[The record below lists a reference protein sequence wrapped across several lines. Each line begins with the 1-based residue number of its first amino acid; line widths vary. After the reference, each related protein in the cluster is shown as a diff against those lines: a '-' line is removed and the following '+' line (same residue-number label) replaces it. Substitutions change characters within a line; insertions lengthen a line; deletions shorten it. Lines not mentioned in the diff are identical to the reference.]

1 MTVSVLAEAVG
12 IVDRLV
18 RDPSQGAERIGR
30 AFGVLRA
37 HLIFRGCE
45 CGELVNVQGPVQ
57 VERRGRIVIGDRVQ
71 FERGMI
77 ATELVCEQDAELMI
91 GAETGFNYGVSLRAS
106 RSIRIGKRCMIAS
119 MVHIRDEDR
128 ERVAPIVIGD
138 DVWIA
143 HGAMIE
149 PGVTI
154 GEGSVISTGSV
165 VVTDVPAHSIAI
177 GNPATCMPISIMR
190 GAKR

>member
-1 MTVSVLAEAVG
+1 MTVNILAEAVSVVG
-12 IVDRLV
+12 VLV
-18 RDPSQGAERIGR
+18 RDPAAGAERIGR
-30 AFGVLRA
+30 GLGALRA
-37 HLIFRGCE
+37 RVLFRGCR
-45 CGELVNVQGPVQ
+45 CGELVNAQGRVR
-57 VERRGRIVIGDRVQ
+57 VEGRSGIDIGDRVQ

-77 ATELVCEQDAELMI
+77 ASELVCADDAELVI
-91 GAETGFNYGVSLRAS
+91 GAETGFNYGVSLRAA

-119 MVHIRDEDR
+119 MVHVRDHDR
-128 ERVAPIVIGD
+128 ERTAPVVIGD

-154 GEGSVISTGSV
+154 GNGSVISTGSV
-165 VVTDVPAHSIAI
+165 VVSDVPPHSIAI
-177 GNPATCMPISIMR
+177 GNPATTLPISIMR

>member
-1 MTVSVLAEAVG
+1 MEN
-12 IVDRLV
+12 
-18 RDPSQGAERIGR
+18 
-30 AFGVLRA
+30 
-37 HLIFRGCE
+37 H
-45 CGELVNVQGPVQ
+45 
-57 VERRGRIVIGDRVQ
+57 GRIVIGDRVQ

-77 ATELVCEQDAELMI
+77 ASEIVCEGGAELFI

-119 MVHIRDEDR
+119 MVHIRDHDR
-128 ERVAPIVIGD
+128 DRTAPVVIGD

-165 VVTDVPAHSIAI
+165 VLGDVPPHSIAL
-177 GNPATCMPISIMR
+177 GNPATCMPIGIMR

>member
-30 AFGVLRA
+30 ALGVLRA
-37 HLIFRGCE
+37 HIIFRSCL

-57 VERRGRIVIGDRVQ
+57 VVARGRIVIGDRVQ

-77 ATELVCEQDAELMI
+77 ASELVCEEGAELMI

-128 ERVAPIVIGD
+128 EGTAPVVIGD

-165 VVTDVPAHSIAI
+165 VVDDVPPRSIAI